1 MVFVESPEKVL
12 FIFVHLELSNF
23 SSSNSY
29 SGVQCPLCVQFFIF
43 VFWCVCVWG
52 GGGVDF
58 LDELYYFFGTV

>member
-52 GGGVDF
+52 GGG
-58 LDELYYFFGTV
+58 